1 MNLNEYKKHCLETWI
16 YSKDLYSSIELKD
29 YTRALFGL
37 IGEAG
42 EVAEVY
48 KKYLRGDFINI
59 EERLEQELG
68 DVLYYIMIICDLFN
82 LDINKVLVLNIKKL
96 KSRKERNKIKGDGD
110 NR

>member
-16 YSKDLYSSIELKD
+16 YTRYLYTTKEIND
-29 YTRALFGL
+29 NTRALLGL
-37 IGEAG
+37 IGETG

-48 KKYLRGDFINI
+48 KKYLRGDFIDI
-59 EERLEQELG
+59 EKRLEQELG

-82 LDINKVLVLNIKKL
+82 LDVNKILELNIKKL
-96 KSRKERNKIKGDGD
+96 KSGKERNKIKGDGD